1 MKPLSER
8 DENPL
13 KRPLQQIQH
22 FGVGMKP
29 LSERDE
35 NNNKNSIRKSM
46 SFARRNEA
54 TLWKRW
60 ELPSLS
66 IQ

>member
-54 TLWKRW
+54 TL
-60 ELPSLS
+60 
-66 IQ
+66 